1 MSALY
6 EAIPY
11 SLSRFKQVDHAL
23 VTFLFLELIAIF
35 SIAVASTRNRVLK
48 MFNDKY
54 YCCIL
59 EKMQNNTDLYKV
71 KTE

>member
-35 SIAVASTRNRVLK
+35 SIVVASTRNRVLK

-54 YCCIL
+54 IIVVFW
-59 EKMQNNTDLYKV
+59 KKS
-71 KTE
+71 KTIQTYIK